1 MHLQMEMQ
9 ELGYEFS
16 DLLFYKDTGEI
27 SPQVYDV
34 QLYSILKKS
43 VPGQGQQFYEAVMIR
58 GEKIKNQFHKKI
70 LGIDKRSST
79 STRDLEN
86 SP

>member
-1 MHLQMEMQ
+1 M
-9 ELGYEFS
+9 
-16 DLLFYKDTGEI
+16 LFYKDTGEI

-43 VPGQGQQFYEAVMIR
+43 DPGQGQQFYKAVMNR
-58 GEKIKNQFHKKI
+58 DEKIKNQFRKKYWELTKEALQI
-70 LGIDKRSST
+70 HVNDFLK
-79 STRDLEN
+79 DLEN